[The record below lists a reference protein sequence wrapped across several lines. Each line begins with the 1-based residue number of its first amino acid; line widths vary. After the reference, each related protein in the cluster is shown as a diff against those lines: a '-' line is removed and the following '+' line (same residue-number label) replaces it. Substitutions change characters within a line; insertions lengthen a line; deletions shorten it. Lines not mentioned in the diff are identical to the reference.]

1 MRSCVRTVSAAAYL
15 MIMND
20 TVVNEELCADS
31 FSSSHWVPPSVRS
44 KIEVY
49 RNQPRSIVDYEPGFS
64 SIAIRE
70 AKTVSAPPPPFPSFP
85 LPFPPLSVP
94 GPVFSNL
101 ETCLG

>member
-1 MRSCVRTVSAAAYL
+1 

-20 TVVNEELCADS
+20 RLVTEELCADS
-31 FSSSHWVPPSVRS
+31 YSSSHWVPPSVRS

-70 AKTVSAPPPPFPSFP
+70 AKTVSAHPPSLPSPRCPWTSFLP
-85 LPFPPLSVP
+85 LGDLSRLRSGRVAMTPVLPFNHVIS
-94 GPVFSNL
+94 
-101 ETCLG
+101 